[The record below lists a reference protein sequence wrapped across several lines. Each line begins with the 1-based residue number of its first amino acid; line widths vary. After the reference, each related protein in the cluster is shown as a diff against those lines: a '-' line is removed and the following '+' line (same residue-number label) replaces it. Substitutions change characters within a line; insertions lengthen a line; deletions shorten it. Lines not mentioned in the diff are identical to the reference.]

1 MEDDSV
7 DLDDPFVQSLIEQ
20 MRGSSRRNKRSESSV
35 ESTPAVRSTRHADGE
50 ASDVDHR
57 RRKKGDVRESAE
69 KPRRAKRSDR
79 IELHPRRNLNAN
91 MSSWDRKSNGQK
103 ICASCGS
110 FGKIMGRGLCPRCY
124 RREYWRA
131 RYGRRGSEFFP
142 DASSDSGR

>member
-20 MRGSSRRNKRSESSV
+20 MRGSSRRSRGSESSK
-35 ESTPAVRSTRHADGE
+35 ESASAVQREHHADGE
-50 ASDVDHR
+50 ASDVDRHR
-57 RRKKGDVRESAE
+57 GKKDGSRKSTEKTRRS
-69 KPRRAKRSDR
+69 KRSVR
-79 IELHPRRNLNAN
+79 IESHPRRNLNTN
-91 MSSWDRKSNGQK
+91 MSSWDRKSDGQR
-103 ICASCGS
+103 ICESCGS

-142 DASSDSGR
+142 DASPNSGM